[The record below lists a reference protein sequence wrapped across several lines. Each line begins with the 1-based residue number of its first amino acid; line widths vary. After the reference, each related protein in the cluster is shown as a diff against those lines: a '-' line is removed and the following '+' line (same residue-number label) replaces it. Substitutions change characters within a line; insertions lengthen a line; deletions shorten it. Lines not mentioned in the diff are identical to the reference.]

1 MPARLALAL
10 LIFSIFTCYPAYA
23 AHHGDAARGAVLAK
37 QCEGCHGGSGNS
49 RIDGFPNL
57 ANQKYFYL
65 VKQLREMRTSA
76 QSRTGVV
83 DKPEHDYSELLRQRR
98 SNEIMDAFVFN
109 LSDKDIEDL
118 AAYYSRQPCHTES
131 AGPLLTAPQ
140 FEVRCQ
146 VCHGERGIAS
156 NRNVPNIAGQD
167 AAYLEKQLLNLKGA
181 NGSDGG
187 QKRRAS
193 IMEAQVRH
201 LSEQDIRDIS
211 LYYARLPC
219 R

>member
-1 MPARLALAL
+1 MHTRLALAL
-10 LIFSIFTCYPAYA
+10 LISQIFTCYPAYA
-23 AHHGDAARGAVLAK
+23 GHHGDAQRGAVLAK
-37 QCEGCHGGSGNS
+37 KCEGCHGGNGNS

-76 QSRTGVV
+76 QGRTGVV

-109 LSDKDIEDL
+109 LTDKDIEDL
-118 AAYYSRQPCHTES
+118 AAYYSREPCNAKS
-131 AGPLLTAPQ
+131 DGAVLTAPQ
-140 FEVRCQ
+140 FDIRCQ

-167 AAYLEKQLLNLKGA
+167 AAYLEQQLLNLKGA
-181 NGSDGG
+181 SENEGA

-193 IMEAQVRH
+193 IMEGQVRH

-211 LYYARLPC
+211 LYYSRLPC

>member
-1 MPARLALAL
+1 MQTRLVPAL
-10 LIFSIFTCYPAYA
+10 LISLICICYPAYA
-23 AHHGDAARGAVLAK
+23 AHHGDAAHGAVLAK

-76 QSRTGVV
+76 QSRTGVA
-83 DKPEHDYSELLRQRR
+83 DKPEHDYTELLRQRR
-98 SNEIMDAFVFN
+98 NNEIMDAFVFN

-118 AAYYSRQPCHTES
+118 AAYYSNQPCTAHPAGVVLS
-131 AGPLLTAPQ
+131 APK
-140 FEVRCQ
+140 FDVRCR

-167 AAYLEKQLLNLKGA
+167 AAYLEQQLLNLKDA
-181 NGSDGG
+181 SGSKDGE
-187 QKRRAS
+187 KRRAS
-193 IMEAQVRH
+193 IMEGQVRH

-211 LYYARLPC
+211 LYYSRLPC